1 MSFAQ
6 AKEIALLRLALR
18 AAWDAGDR
26 AAARAALERFVALVR
41 EAGNDNDLVAEARRW
56 QIKLG

>member
-18 AAWDAGDR
+18 AAWDTGDR
-26 AAARAALERFVALVR
+26 VAARATLERFTALVSTT
-41 EAGNDNDLVAEARRW
+41 A
-56 QIKLG
+56 IT